1 MADDELAGRTL
12 VRSNAD
18 FAVPIRGCYA
28 NHEMLAGVLSAALAE
43 SPSVHLFD
51 DDGRIALF
59 VAGGLHIVDAAL
71 LREIIRANLVT
82 EGLRVVDS
90 VVELEYRPIEASE
103 VVVRTMLTSEKHGL
117 TGKLPLAAL
126 RRGSGRQAAAAVEEP
141 PVPQGVEFERG
152 RQRAAHFARLASQGP
167 RLEAER
173 GAARAAEFAEREA
186 RRRQT
191 DGDGA
196 TEIPKA

>member
-28 NHEMLAGVLSAALAE
+28 NHEGLAGILSEALAN
-43 SPSVHLFD
+43 SPPVHLFED
-51 DDGRIALF
+51 NGRIVLF
-59 VAGGLHIVDAAL
+59 AAGGLHVVDAAL

-90 VVELEYRPIEASE
+90 VVELEYRPVEPAE
-103 VVVRTMLTSEKHGL
+103 NVVRTMLTSEKVGL
-117 TGKLPLAAL
+117 AGRLPPAAL
-126 RRGSGRQAAAAVEEP
+126 RRGSGRQVAAAIEEP
-141 PVPQGVEFERG
+141 PVLDGPEFERG
-152 RQRAAHFARLASQGP
+152 RQRVAHFARLASQGP

-173 GAARAAEFAEREA
+173 GAQRSAEFAQRS
-186 RRRQT
+186 
-191 DGDGA
+191 GVNGG
-196 TEIPKA
+196 